1 MKTHDYFGLC
11 PKLGNWEIEKYGS
24 LEVRRYWSLGV
35 RASWSMGVWKYKKW
49 DVCC

>member
-1 MKTHDYFGLC
+1 
-11 PKLGNWEIEKYGS
+11 